1 MNGYLVRALVALL
14 FAALLWSQ
22 SRAAHDRPHRRRAFA
37 LAAGALVVLAAFNGA
52 LAADATIGP
61 LQIAVAMV
69 AVALLIAAV
78 VSLALSFGAGEMRDW
93 RGRLA
98 EQAREYEERQKVKGK
113 R

>member
-22 SRAAHDRPHRRRAFA
+22 SRAARDQPHRRRAFA
-37 LAAGALVVLAAFNGA
+37 LAAGALAALAAFNGA
-52 LAADATIGP
+52 LAADAAIGA
-61 LQIAVAMV
+61 LHIAVAML

-93 RGRLA
+93 RDRLA
-98 EQAREYEERQKVKGK
+98 EEAREFKKGK